1 MAFTDAQVRAQI
13 ASWPPEKHA
22 WVKAL
27 ADEEVNAFFSGSGAG
42 TPAIQSKLAAIA
54 LKPWADAAMK
64 RPAAA
69 KKVAMKKAPMKG
81 IKKAMK
87 GIKKVAMKKAPTK
100 GLKKAMKKASA
111 AADAG
116 HATPAMKKTAMKKA

>member
-1 MAFTDAQVRAQI
+1 MAFTDAQARAQI

-27 ADEEVNAFFSGSGAG
+27 ADEEVNAFFSGSGTG

-87 GIKKVAMKKAPTK
+87 
-100 GLKKAMKKASA
+100 KASA

-116 HATPAMKKTAMKKA
+116 RATPAMKAAKKAAMKKKA